1 MTWVDTGARV
11 QDERRRLR
19 LIWIV
24 SLLSNRIDNP
34 FAYIGFCIGCLLLT
48 ALSLGAHTALA
59 ATPPR
64 HCPDGNGGLSLP
76 PGFCATVFADHLGH
90 ARHLVVAR
98 DGTVYVNTWSGDY
111 YSYGHVDVLPE
122 GGFLV
127 ALRDTHG
134 SGRADVIQRFGDD
147 SARGSAGGTGIALY
161 DGALYAEV
169 NDRIVR
175 YVLPPG
181 ALVPIGKA
189 EVVVSGLPLG
199 GDHPMHPFVID
210 SKGDLFVDVGSATN
224 ACDIDNRMP
233 NTKGHEPCTE
243 LETRG
248 GIWRYDARKMGQKF
262 STAERYATGIRN
274 GEGMDFDST
283 GRLFVT
289 QHGRDQLLENY
300 PTLFTSTNGHELPA
314 EEVFVL
320 ARGGDYGWPRCYFD
334 GLQRRL
340 VLAPEYGGD
349 GGSTIGVCAD
359 KRRPAFFFPAHWA
372 PNDLVIYKGAQ
383 FPRAYQG
390 GAFVAFHGSWNRAPA
405 PQGGYSVAFQ
415 PLSEGRP
422 AGNYIVFADGFA
434 GSYREPGRA
443 LARPSGLA
451 VGPDGSLYVSEDVQ
465 GKIWRITYHGPQDV
479 ELRAAPAAA
488 VAGDQAHT
496 IDIGSL
502 PAPPGATREQIL
514 LGSRIFWGEAV
525 GGTCSGC
532 HGSDGKGST
541 VGPNLTSGEWSWG
554 DGSWQAIAATID
566 RGVMRPRH
574 SDGAMPPRGGAP
586 LSEAD
591 VRAVAAFVWA
601 ISHQRPSVGRSSDRP

>member
-1 MTWVDTGARV
+1 MGKH
-11 QDERRRLR
+11 LR
-19 LIWIV
+19 
-24 SLLSNRIDNP
+24 
-34 FAYIGFCIGCLLLT
+34 CLLL
-48 ALSLGAHTALA
+48 LILGLAGERAQAA
-59 ATPPR
+59 ATNA
-64 HCPDGNGGLSLP
+64 CPDGDRGLSLP

-90 ARHLVVAR
+90 ARHLTVAR

-111 YSYGHVDVLPE
+111 YTYGQVDKLPE

-134 SGRADVIQRFGDD
+134 AGHADVIERFGDGV
-147 SARGSAGGTGIALY
+147 AQGSAGGTGIALY
-161 DGALYAEV
+161 NNALYAEV

-175 YVLPPG
+175 YPLPAG
-181 ALVPIGKA
+181 ALVPTGNA

-210 SKGDLFVDVGSATN
+210 SKGNLFVDVGTATN
-224 ACDIDNRMP
+224 ACDVNNRMP

-248 GIWRYDARKMGQKF
+248 GIWRYDANKTDQRF
-262 STAERYATGIRN
+262 SPAERYATGIRN
-274 GEGMDFDST
+274 GEGMDFDSN

-300 PTLFTSTNGHELPA
+300 PKLFTLTNGHELPA

-320 ARGGDYGWPRCYFD
+320 ERGVDYGWPRCYFD

-349 GGSTIGVCAD
+349 GGGKVGVCAE
-359 KRRPAFFFPAHWA
+359 KRGPTFFFPAHWA
-372 PNDLVIYKGAQ
+372 PDDLAIYKAAR
-383 FPRAYQG
+383 FPDVYRG

-415 PLSEGRP
+415 PLVGGRP
-422 AGNYIVFADGFA
+422 SGNFIVFADGFA
-434 GSYREPGRA
+434 GAYREPGRA
-443 LARPSGLA
+443 SARPSGLA
-451 VGPDGSLYVSEDVQ
+451 VGPDGSLYISEDVH
-465 GKIWRITYHGPQDV
+465 GRIWRVTYRGPADIHLQN
-479 ELRAAPAAA
+479 AAA
-488 VAGDQAHT
+488 VPVAGNRASGIEAT
-496 IDIGSL
+496 TL
-502 PAPPGATREQIL
+502 PVPEGATREQVL
-514 LGSRIFWGEAV
+514 LGSRIFSGLAA

-541 VGPNLTSGEWSWG
+541 VGPNLTNGEWSWG
-554 DGSWQAIAATID
+554 NGSWQAIAATINA
-566 RGVMRPRH
+566 GVMQPKH

-586 LSEAD
+586 LSDAD
-591 VRAVAAFVWA
+591 VLAVAAFVWA
-601 ISHQRPSVGRSSDRP
+601 ISHEHQGASTSSHRH